1 MDDGLAAA
9 TNVNSGA
16 VLLQQ
21 LLRKTLRERER
32 EKEVRF
38 FVSVCMV
45 VVCLWLLL
53 LLFLLF
59 ASLGHQVF
67 CFFHSEMGTFYLLG
81 RGVGEDE
88 EERTS

>member
-32 EKEVRF
+32 ERVRF

-45 VVCLWLLL
+45 VVCL
-53 LLFLLF
+53 
-59 ASLGHQVF
+59 
-67 CFFHSEMGTFYLLG
+67 
-81 RGVGEDE
+81 
-88 EERTS
+88 